1 MQPPPG
7 NDGNDGNAGN
17 PGNASNAG
25 NAGRRLLLQSNSL
38 RIHSTKRRVCCS
50 IGVLGPGS

>member
-25 NAGRRLLLQSNSL
+25 NAGRRLLLQCNSL

-50 IGVLGPGS
+50 IGV